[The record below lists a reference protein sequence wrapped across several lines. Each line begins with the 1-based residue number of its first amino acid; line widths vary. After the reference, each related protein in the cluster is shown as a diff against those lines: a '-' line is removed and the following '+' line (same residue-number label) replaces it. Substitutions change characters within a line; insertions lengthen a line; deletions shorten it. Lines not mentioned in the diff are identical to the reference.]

1 MNKKIIFYLLT
12 ALVVLIF
19 KTDSSHS
26 IPTISK
32 YDENYWTLEKMKKA
46 KPLTTKNIGF
56 RTRRGVEPIK
66 NTTDSSKD
74 AKSMQPFERKYDAK
88 TGVAN
93 VDQPRNFPVG
103 MLFMSLNGED
113 FTCTA
118 SVINT
123 DDGNIGATAA
133 HCLYNH
139 DAQAYFENVM
149 FAPGYD
155 NGQPGPLGKVPIA
168 KMAITPEFLNNN
180 DDKFDWGM
188 VLFNFNMGNLP
199 LKYYTGALGWV
210 FQLGTN
216 VPTTIQGYP
225 NGGDLE
231 NCPNDGQTLCMWQ
244 GQTILANDY
253 YIVHDLNL
261 GEGASGGPLITEYD
275 PNLNLGLIYS
285 NYASFDELNDQLL
298 GPIYDSL
305 EFQALIGDLT
315 LPRSHL
321 Y

>member
-1 MNKKIIFYLLT
+1 MNKKIIFYFLT

-19 KTDSSHS
+19 KTDSSYS
-26 IPTISK
+26 LPTIPK
-32 YDENYWTLEKMKKA
+32 YDENYWTSEKMKKA

-56 RTRRGVEPIK
+56 RTRSGVEPIK

-74 AKSMQPFERKYDAK
+74 AKSMQPFERKYDTK

-93 VDQPRNFPVG
+93 VDQPKNFPVG

-133 HCLYNH
+133 HCLYDH
-139 DAQAYFENVM
+139 DAQAYFQNVM
-149 FAPGYD
+149 FSPGYD

-180 DDKFDWGM
+180 DDEFDWGM

-210 FQLGTN
+210 FQLGTD

-225 NGGDLE
+225 DGGNLP
-231 NCPNDGQTLCMWQ
+231 NCPNNGQTLCMWQ
-244 GQTILANDY
+244 GETILANDY

-261 GEGASGGPLITEYD
+261 GEGASGGPLITQYD
-275 PNLNLGLIYS
+275 PNLNLGLLYS

-298 GPIYDSL
+298 GPIYDAI
-305 EFQALIGDLT
+305 EFHALIGELT
-315 LPRSHL
+315 L
-321 Y
+321 